1 MVRKNILKVKDKE
14 LFFIVVIVLLI
25 CTFCIFVLFKSYD
38 FSKLTG
44 VELGFFYAMRVY
56 LLFLFVRLLGH
67 LFFSFANHF
76 FAKTIDKLDYY
87 PLVTVII
94 PCFNEE
100 KVINNAAKSI
110 LSMSYPNIEILIV
123 DDGSSDSTI
132 EVVSLLEK
140 KGRIRAI
147 HQENAGKAAA
157 LNRAVSEAHGDYVL
171 CMDAD
176 SVLNTEAIEVG
187 IKYFEHDAKVA
198 AVAGSVEI
206 GNVHNAI
213 TSFQKL
219 EYISGLNLFKVA
231 QSFLGSVI
239 VIPGPIGLFR
249 KDILLEVGGYHSNT
263 FAEDCELTIRLLM
276 AGYKTVYD
284 AKMVAVTEAP
294 DDFNSLISQRYRWNR
309 GIVQAIRENIIW
321 LFLPY
326 KSLKNFFIIIYMI
339 LESIFIP
346 VANFGFGMF
355 SIAYTLI
362 HSSENFVGYFFFQLV
377 ILDIIVTLFCIVTE
391 KRSYS
396 LLFYSAINRI
406 TYSFSL
412 EVVRF
417 FSILDEFLKLP
428 MNWAKLE
435 RKGMDQ

>member
-140 KGRIRAI
+140 K
-147 HQENAGKAAA
+147 
-157 LNRAVSEAHGDYVL
+157 
-171 CMDAD
+171 
-176 SVLNTEAIEVG
+176 
-187 IKYFEHDAKVA
+187 
-198 AVAGSVEI
+198 
-206 GNVHNAI
+206 
-213 TSFQKL
+213 
-219 EYISGLNLFKVA
+219 
-231 QSFLGSVI
+231 
-239 VIPGPIGLFR
+239 
-249 KDILLEVGGYHSNT
+249 
-263 FAEDCELTIRLLM
+263 
-276 AGYKTVYD
+276 
-284 AKMVAVTEAP
+284 
-294 DDFNSLISQRYRWNR
+294 
-309 GIVQAIRENIIW
+309 
-321 LFLPY
+321 
-326 KSLKNFFIIIYMI
+326 
-339 LESIFIP
+339 
-346 VANFGFGMF
+346 
-355 SIAYTLI
+355 
-362 HSSENFVGYFFFQLV
+362 
-377 ILDIIVTLFCIVTE
+377 
-391 KRSYS
+391 
-396 LLFYSAINRI
+396 
-406 TYSFSL
+406 
-412 EVVRF
+412 
-417 FSILDEFLKLP
+417 DEFVPSIKKMQVKQQL
-428 MNWAKLE
+428 
-435 RKGMDQ
+435 

>member
-1 MVRKNILKVKDKE
+1 MRRKLNKFKDGE
-14 LFFIVVIVLLI
+14 LFFIVLIILLI
-25 CTFCIFVLFKSYD
+25 CTFSIFVLFRSFD
-38 FSKLTG
+38 FSQLSG
-44 VELGFFYAMRVY
+44 VELGFFYAMRIY

-76 FAKTIDKLDYY
+76 FAKSIEKIDYY

-100 KVINNAAKSI
+100 KVVNNAAKSV
-110 LSMSYPNIEILIV
+110 LSMNYPNIEILIV
-123 DDGSSDSTI
+123 DDGSSDATFDVI
-132 EVVSLLEK
+132 ALLEK
-140 KGRIRAI
+140 KGKIRAI

-176 SVLNTEAIEVG
+176 SVINPEAIEIG

-206 GNVHNAI
+206 GNVNNAI

-219 EYISGLNLFKVA
+219 EYISGLNLFKIA

-276 AGYKTVYD
+276 AGYKTLYD
-284 AKMVAVTEAP
+284 AKMIAITEAP

-309 GIVQAIRENIIW
+309 GIVQAIKENAIW
-321 LFLPY
+321 LLRPH
-326 KSLKNFFIIIYMI
+326 KSFKNFLVIIYMF
-339 LESIFIP
+339 LESVFIP
-346 VANFGFGMF
+346 VANFAFGMF

-362 HSSENFVGYFFFQLV
+362 SKSENFVGYFFFQLV

-396 LLFYSAINRI
+396 LLLYSAINRV

-417 FSILDEFLKLP
+417 FSILDEFLMLP
-428 MNWAKLE
+428 MNWSKLE
-435 RKGMDQ
+435 RKGMDL